1 MGFKILNPIHIT
13 KLRKLKKIN
22 ISDIKF
28 SSKDLETI
36 NEITTGKRDRF
47 LKDKKK
53 KNKSIVNE
61 YSLSDK
67 DKKIYDKLD
76 KEINFGSPYSDY
88 AYDTIEGILKE
99 RKKKKI
105 EI

>member
-1 MGFKILNPIHIT
+1 M
-13 KLRKLKKIN
+13 
-22 ISDIKF
+22 
-28 SSKDLETI
+28 
-36 NEITTGKRDRF
+36 
-47 LKDKKK
+47 KDKKK
-53 KNKSIVNE
+53 KDKSIKSE

-76 KEINFGSPYSDY
+76 KEINFGGSYTDY
-88 AYDTIEGILKE
+88 AYDTIKDILKD

>member
-1 MGFKILNPIHIT
+1 M
-13 KLRKLKKIN
+13 
-22 ISDIKF
+22 S
-28 SSKDLETI
+28 
-36 NEITTGKRDRF
+36 
-47 LKDKKK
+47 K
-53 KNKSIVNE
+53 KNKSILSE

-88 AYDTIEGILKE
+88 AYDTIKDILKE

>member
-1 MGFKILNPIHIT
+1 M
-13 KLRKLKKIN
+13 
-22 ISDIKF
+22 S
-28 SSKDLETI
+28 
-36 NEITTGKRDRF
+36 
-47 LKDKKK
+47 K

-67 DKKIYDKLD
+67 DKKIFDKLD

>member
-1 MGFKILNPIHIT
+1 M
-13 KLRKLKKIN
+13 
-22 ISDIKF
+22 
-28 SSKDLETI
+28 SSK
-36 NEITTGKRDRF
+36 
-47 LKDKKK
+47 
-53 KNKSIVNE
+53 
-61 YSLSDK
+61 SLNRNP
-67 DKKIYDKLD
+67 YDKLD